1 MLPSDEHPGA
11 SALAVSPA
19 TEQRNVAVDV
29 RGRDLEAG
37 AAPRLATEV
46 EAIGAARAYAD
57 SIAGSAA
64 ERDRTGGVPRPELA
78 RLDRSG
84 LLGITVPL
92 AYGGPALAPT
102 ALAEVIRTIAAADP
116 AIAQVPQAHFL
127 FVDALS
133 LLGSDAQ
140 RRRLLHDVMRGARI
154 GNALSERGTKHAQD
168 LQTRLVTG
176 ADRRLRLSGR
186 KYYCTGAL
194 TAQWI
199 AVTALDDQDRLVAA
213 FIRRHDDGVTLTE
226 DWNVIGQR
234 ATVSGTTE
242 LDDVIVDPGLVLP
255 YWTAFAGPQAL
266 GARTQLVHAAIEVGI
281 AGGALRDARAFL
293 RDRARPFFEAVHGGW
308 AERASDD
315 PHTLLRYGRLAT
327 QVRAAEAILSWAAR
341 ELTEI
346 GLTPRDRE
354 QAARG
359 SLAVAQAKAFGS
371 EVAVMVASE
380 LFALSGASAADAK
393 YGLDRHWRNART
405 HSIHDPVDWKY
416 HHVAAY
422 EVNGTLPPNHG
433 QL

>member
-1 MLPSDEHPGA
+1 MPPSDEHPGA
-11 SALAVSPA
+11 SALAVTAAS
-19 TEQRNVAVDV
+19 EQRSGAVDG

-37 AAPRLATEV
+37 AAPRLATEA
-46 EAIGAARAYAD
+46 EAIGAAHAYAD
-57 SIAGSAA
+57 SIAESAA
-64 ERDRTGGVPRPELA
+64 ERDRTGGVPRTELA
-78 RLDRSG
+78 RLDRTG
-84 LLGITVPL
+84 LLGITIPR

-133 LLGSDAQ
+133 ILGSDAQ
-140 RRRLLHDVMRGARI
+140 RRRLLHDVMRGSRV
-154 GNALSERGTKHAQD
+154 GNAMSERGSKHAQD
-168 LQTRLVTG
+168 LQTRLVTC

-266 GARTQLVHAAIEVGI
+266 GARSQLVHTAIEV
-281 AGGALRDARAFL
+281 
-293 RDRARPFFEAVHGGW
+293 
-308 AERASDD
+308 
-315 PHTLLRYGRLAT
+315 GRLAT
-327 QVRAAEAILSWAAR
+327 QVRAAEAMLTWAAR

-346 GLTPRDRE
+346 GLTPRDPE

-393 YGLDRHWRNART
+393 YRLDRHWRNART

>member
-1 MLPSDEHPGA
+1 MPSTDEHAAA
-11 SALAVSPA
+11 SALASGA
-19 TEQRNVAVDV
+19 TEQRSGAINS
-29 RGRDLEAG
+29 RGRDLKAG
-37 AAPRLATEV
+37 AAPRLATGA
-46 EAIGAARAYAD
+46 EAIGAARTYAD
-57 SIAGSAA
+57 AIAGSAA
-64 ERDRTGGVPRPELA
+64 ERDRTGGVPRTELA

-84 LLGITVPL
+84 LLGITVPR

-102 ALAEVIRTIAAADP
+102 VLADVIQTIAAADP

-127 FVDALS
+127 FVDAIS
-133 LLGSDAQ
+133 MLGSDAQ
-140 RRRLLHDVMRGARI
+140 KRRLLRDVLRGARI
-154 GNALSERGTKHAQD
+154 GNALAERGTKHAQD
-168 LQTRLVTG
+168 LQTRLATG
-176 ADRRLRLSGR
+176 TDGRLRLSGR

-199 AVTALDDQDRLVAA
+199 AVTALDDQDRVVAA

-242 LDDVIVDPGLVLP
+242 LDDVIVDPGLILP
-255 YWTAFAGPQAL
+255 YWTAFGGPQAL
-266 GARTQLVHAAIEVGI
+266 GARAQLVHAAIEVGI
-281 AGGALRDARAFL
+281 AGGALRDAREFV
-293 RDRARPFFEAVHGGW
+293 RDRARPFFEAVRGGW

-327 QVRAAEAILSWAAR
+327 QVRAAEAMLSWAAR

-346 GLTPRDRE
+346 GLTPCDPE